1 MSAPTR
7 KGFTG
12 RIERGPMAADVI
24 GRDFTTIYNRALRD
38 KRLSRRARGLLG
50 EILTHR
56 DGFGVSMASLLANG
70 PEGKDALT
78 VALRELEAC
87 GYLHRERERNELG
100 HLGDTV
106 FQITDMPGGLL
117 IGAEAPWEAPEENR
131 RSEPKAENPP
141 QAGSPQNRRSEP
153 KADFPAQAK
162 PAQGNPLHKKT
173 NSSCGAEDHLSP
185 ARHTGDGTA
194 VAGGGEREAAT
205 PEQDEAEAVVDSFVA
220 ASPRP
225 VLSQR
230 RRALRAQAVKLLE
243 AGYPAVWVAARA
255 AEMPEHGWTDLVVH
269 CERSRVPLPGQAAG
283 SGVAGG
289 SGEGRSAQP
298 SAEVQAA
305 MAAILARGT
314 GL

>member
-1 MSAPTR
+1 MSATPR

-12 RIERGPMAADVI
+12 RIERGPMAADVLR
-24 GRDFTTIYNRALRD
+24 RDFATIYNRALRD
-38 KRLSRRARGLLG
+38 KRLSRRARGLMA

-106 FQITDMPGGLL
+106 FQITDMPDGLL
-117 IGAEAPWEAPEENR
+117 IGAETPWEAPEENR
-131 RSEPKAENPP
+131 RSEPKAENPA

-153 KADFPAQAK
+153 KADFPAQAF
-162 PAQGNPLHKKT
+162 PAQGDPLHKKP

-185 ARHTGDGTA
+185 ARHTSDGTA
-194 VAGGGEREAAT
+194 VVGRERDAAA
-205 PEQDEAEAVVDSFVA
+205 QDEAEAVVDAFVA

-230 RRALRAQAVKLLE
+230 RRALRAQAAELLE

-255 AEMPEHGWTDLVVH
+255 AEMPDHGWTDLAVH
-269 CERSRVPLPGQAAG
+269 CERSRVPLPGQQSGPGAA
-283 SGVAGG
+283 APGG
-289 SGEGRSAQP
+289 RGEP
-298 SAEVQAA
+298 DAETRAA
-305 MAAILARGT
+305 MAAILARGS